1 MALVTTHSPYIM
13 SVVNVLLSAAMVAEK
28 RLKQNVIDESCI
40 LPQASISGFFIDGKG
55 TFQNILDTEIP
66 MLSGNEL
73 DGVSDWVDDC
83 INKLNEVL
91 YMQ

>member
-1 MALVTTHSPYIM
+1 MKHD
-13 SVVNVLLSAAMVAEK
+13 VV
-28 RLKQNVIDESCI
+28 DDGCI
-40 LPQASISGFFIDGKG
+40 LPPGSISGYFIDEKG
-55 TFQNILDTEIP
+55 IFQNILDAEIP